1 MYRLRDREVSRRIMS
16 DLERMDLD
24 ITLMHVCG
32 THQDTLIRFGLDGE
46 FRRVGID
53 IRQGPG
59 CPVCVTPPE
68 EIELA
73 LELARRG
80 VTVTAFGDLMR
91 VPGRTQSLNA
101 IKAEGGDVRVVFG
114 VDDAVDIAR
123 RTAKEVVFVGIG
135 FETTAPTTAA
145 ALLSDPPENFSVLS
159 FHRVVPP
166 ALRAIAS
173 LGEIRLDGM
182 IQPGH
187 VSTIIGTRPYE
198 FLSEEHGIPQVVA
211 GFEPLDLM
219 MGVHMLAKQIGEGR
233 AEVQNEYARVVRRD
247 GNPIA
252 LKAMKDAFTESDVRW
267 RGFPVIPG
275 SGLSVR
281 KSLEE
286 HDAGRRFEDI
296 LSPVR
301 ELEFEEPKGCRCG
314 EMLRGILTSDECPL
328 FGRQCTPATP
338 VGPCM
343 VSREGS
349 CYISHRYMAGGRR
362 LSNVN
367 PNDAGGDE

>member
-1 MYRLRDREVSRRIMS
+1 MFRLRDKEVSRKIMGE
-16 DLERMDLD
+16 LEKMSLE

-46 FRRVGID
+46 FKRVGID

-68 EIELA
+68 EIEQA
-73 LELARRG
+73 LELARKG
-80 VTVTAFGDLMR
+80 VTVAAFGDLMR
-91 VPGRTQSLNA
+91 VPGREQSLND
-101 IKAEGGDVRVVFG
+101 IKAEGGDVRIVFG
-114 VDDAVDIAR
+114 VDDAVEMAR
-123 RTAKEVVFVGIG
+123 GSDNDVVFAGIG

-145 ALLSDPPENFSVLS
+145 ALLADPPDNFSVLS

-166 ALRAIAS
+166 ALKAIAS
-173 LGEIRLDGM
+173 LGEIRLHGM

-198 FLSEEHGIPQVVA
+198 FLSRDHKVPQVVA

-219 MGVHMLAKQIGEGR
+219 MGVYMLAKQISEGR
-233 AEVQNEYARVVRRD
+233 AEVQNEYSRVVRRE
-247 GNPIA
+247 GNPSA
-252 LKAMKDAFTESDVRW
+252 LKAMDDAFTPKDVRW

-275 SGLSVR
+275 SGLSIR
-281 KSLEE
+281 PSLAE
-286 HDAGRRFEDI
+286 HDAYMRYEDTLAPI
-296 LSPVR
+296 QD
-301 ELEFEEPKGCRCG
+301 EEFEEPEGCRCG
-314 EMLRGILTSDECPL
+314 EMLRGLLTSEECPL
-328 FGRQCTPATP
+328 FGHQCTPSTP

-349 CYISHRYMAGGRR
+349 CYISHRYRRGGRT
-362 LSNVN
+362 
-367 PNDAGGDE
+367 

>member
-1 MYRLRDREVSRRIMS
+1 MFRLRDRGVSLRIMS
-16 DLERMDLD
+16 ELERMDLD

-68 EIELA
+68 EVELA
-73 LELARRG
+73 LELARKG

-91 VPGRTQSLNA
+91 VPGRTESLNA
-101 IKAEGGDVRVVFG
+101 VKAEGGDVRVVFG
-114 VDDAVDIAR
+114 
-123 RTAKEVVFVGIG
+123 
-135 FETTAPTTAA
+135 
-145 ALLSDPPENFSVLS
+145 ALLADPPDNFSVLS

-187 VSTIIGTRPYE
+187 VSTIIGTKPYE
-198 FLSEEHGIPQVVA
+198 FLSKENGIPQVVA

-219 MGVHMLAKQIGEGR
+219 MGVYLLAKQAISGR
-233 AEVQNEYARVVRRD
+233 AEVQNEYSRVVKPD
-247 GNPIA
+247 GNPVA
-252 LKAMKDAFTESDVRW
+252 LKAMAECFTPSDVRW
-267 RGFPVIPG
+267 RGFPVIPE
-275 SGLSVR
+275 SGLAIR
-281 KSLEE
+281 GSLEN
-286 HDAGRRFEDI
+286 HDARRRYEDLLGPI
-296 LSPVR
+296 IDQ
-301 ELEFEEPKGCRCG
+301 EYEEPKGCRCG
-314 EMLRGILTSDECPL
+314 EMLRGILTSEECPL
-328 FGRQCTPATP
+328 FGRQCTPSAP

-349 CYISHRYMAGGRR
+349 CYISYRYRGGRKG
-362 LSNVN
+362 LTNIE
-367 PNDAGGDE
+367 PKDIGAA

>member
-1 MYRLRDREVSRRIMS
+1 MFRLRDREVSHRILS
-16 DLERMDLD
+16 ELERMELD

-32 THQDTLIRFGLDGE
+32 THQDTLIRFGLDSE

-59 CPVCVTPPE
+59 CPVCVTTPE
-68 EIELA
+68 EVELA

-80 VTVTAFGDLMR
+80 VTVAAFGDLMR

-101 IKAEGGDVRVVFG
+101 VKAEGGDVRIVFG
-114 VDDAVDIAR
+114 VDDAVEMAR
-123 RTAKEVVFVGIG
+123 RSKEEVVFVGIG
-135 FETTAPTTAA
+135 FETTAPTTAT
-145 ALLSDPPENFSVLS
+145 ALLSDPPDNFSVLS

-187 VSTIIGTRPYE
+187 VSTIIGTKQYE
-198 FLSEEHGIPQVVA
+198 FLSAEHGIPQVVA

-219 MGVHMLAKQIGEGR
+219 MGVYMLAKQRAEGR
-233 AEVQNEYARVVRRD
+233 AEVQNEYSRVVRPD
-247 GNPIA
+247 GNPVA
-252 LKAMKDAFTESDVRW
+252 LKAMTDSFAPSDVRW

-275 SGLSVR
+275 SGLAIR
-281 KSLEE
+281 DSLES
-286 HDAGRRFEDI
+286 HDAMKRFEDV
-296 LSPVR
+296 LEPVADQ
-301 ELEFEEPKGCRCG
+301 EYKEPKGCRCG
-314 EMLRGILTSDECPL
+314 EMLRGILTSEECPL

-349 CYISHRYMAGGRR
+349 CYISHRYRGGRGA
-362 LSNVN
+362 LTNGKPEESSEN
-367 PNDAGGDE
+367 

>member
-1 MYRLRDREVSRRIMS
+1 MFRLRDRGVSLRIMS
-16 DLERMDLD
+16 ELERMDLD

-68 EIELA
+68 EVELA
-73 LELARRG
+73 LELARKG

-91 VPGRTQSLNA
+91 VPGRTESLNA
-101 IKAEGGDVRVVFG
+101 VKAEGGDVRVVFG
-114 VDDAVDIAR
+114 VDDAVEMAR
-123 RTAKEVVFVGIG
+123 RSKDEVVFVGIG

-145 ALLSDPPENFSVLS
+145 ALLADPPDNFSVLS

-187 VSTIIGTRPYE
+187 VSTIIGTKPYE
-198 FLSEEHGIPQVVA
+198 FLSKENGIPQVVA

-219 MGVHMLAKQIGEGR
+219 MGVYLLAKQAISGR
-233 AEVQNEYARVVRRD
+233 AEVQNEYSRVVKPD
-247 GNPIA
+247 GNPVA
-252 LKAMKDAFTESDVRW
+252 LKAMAECFTPSDVRW
-267 RGFPVIPG
+267 RGFPVIPE
-275 SGLSVR
+275 SGLAIR
-281 KSLEE
+281 GSLEN
-286 HDAGRRFEDI
+286 HDARRRYEDLLGPI
-296 LSPVR
+296 IDQ
-301 ELEFEEPKGCRCG
+301 EYEEPKGCRCG
-314 EMLRGILTSDECPL
+314 EMLRGILTSEECPL
-328 FGRQCTPATP
+328 FGRQCTPSAP

-349 CYISHRYMAGGRR
+349 CYISYRYRGGRKG
-362 LSNVN
+362 LTNIE
-367 PNDAGGDE
+367 PKDIGAA